1 MSRLRLLLL
10 PGLLCDEFVWRSQCR
25 DLAAQADVHVAD
37 YRNCDS
43 IAAMAQRVLGDAPPV
58 FAVAGHSMGGR
69 VAMEL
74 QRVAGHRVSAIA
86 LLDTA
91 TAPRAEGEEAKRLRL
106 VDLAFASGMAAVA
119 QEWLPPMV
127 HSSRHA
133 EEPFMSDLRAM
144 VQRFTP
150 SQFAGQIRALLNRP
164 DATPVLATIS
174 CPALVLCG
182 RQDAWR
188 SPEQHREMAQKIS
201 GATFVMVDD
210 CGHMA
215 PVERPAQVTA
225 ALREL
230 LTRV

>member
-1 MSRLRLLLL
+1 MKQLQLLLL
-10 PGLLCDEFVWRSQCR
+10 PGLLCDEFIWRTQCR
-25 DLAAQADVHVAD
+25 ELAAQADVRVAD
-37 YRNCDS
+37 YRDCDS
-43 IAAMAQRVLGDAPPV
+43 IEAMAERVLNEAPPV

-74 QRVAGHRVSAIA
+74 QRLAGDRIRAIA

-91 TAPRAEGEEAKRLRL
+91 TAPRGEGEEARRLRL
-106 VDLAFASGMAAVA
+106 VDLARESGMASVA
-119 QEWLPPMV
+119 QEWLPPML
-127 HSSRHA
+127 HPSRLA
-133 EEPFMSDLRAM
+133 DEPFMAKLRAM

-150 SQFAGQIRALLNRP
+150 TQFAGQIRALLNRP
-164 DATPVLATIS
+164 DASPVLETIS

-188 SPEQHREMAQKIS
+188 SPELHREMAQKIS
-201 GATFVMVDD
+201 GSTFVIVED

-215 PVERPAQVTA
+215 PAERPDQVTA

-230 LTRV
+230 LNRA